1 MALKLGTWRIIY
13 PSDRDYSEEV
23 QKILN
28 EVGSDFS
35 DEDSENDFC
44 ENSHLTD
51 PEISSDSD
59 EFSDPEKKD
68 SEK

>member
-1 MALKLGTWRIIY
+1 MALKLGTGRINY

-35 DEDSENDFC
+35 DEDTCEYFC
-44 ENSHLTD
+44 ESSHSTNS
-51 PEISSDSD
+51 EISSQ
-59 EFSDPEKKD
+59 
-68 SEK
+68 